1 MVATITPTTHSVNI
15 WSIIFAILFLK
26 NILCNHISRH
36 IDINADAICWVNVS
50 ILLIYLNVLAIIL
63 EMFLRLLTFWWF
75 VCNDGWFAPHI
86 PKRSCYYF
94 SFRCIHCG
102 CIMLTM
108 VVLMLLRLVFFNFF
122 FPVSANGIR
131 V

>member
-15 WSIIFAILFLK
+15 WSIIFAIFFLK
-26 NILCNHISRH
+26 NVFCNYESRH
-36 IDINADAICWVNVS
+36 IDINAKIICWVNVS
-50 ILLIYLNVLAIIL
+50 ILLFLATIL

-94 SFRCIHCG
+94 GFRCIHCG

>member
-1 MVATITPTTHSVNI
+1 MLGECFYIVI
-15 WSIIFAILFLK
+15 
-26 NILCNHISRH
+26 
-36 IDINADAICWVNVS
+36 
-50 ILLIYLNVLAIIL
+50 NVLAIIL

-108 VVLMLLRLVFFNFF
+108 VVLMLLRLVFFHFF
-122 FPVSANGIR
+122 FPVSTNGIR
-131 V
+131 GYIRQLKFMSISFANDSSNFNKYTKCINKTSNIINDLLLFIVVR